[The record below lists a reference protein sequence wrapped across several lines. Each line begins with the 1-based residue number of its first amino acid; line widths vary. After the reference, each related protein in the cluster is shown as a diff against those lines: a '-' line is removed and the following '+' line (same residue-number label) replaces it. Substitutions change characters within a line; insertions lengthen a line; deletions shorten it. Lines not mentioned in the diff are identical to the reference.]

1 MPELIKSI
9 QINLP
14 HDVAHLIE
22 VQAAKDNLRLAEGI
36 ERLLCFVAENYKV
49 SRGEVAG
56 NA

>member
-1 MPELIKSI
+1 MPELTKTI
-9 QINLP
+9 QITLP

-22 VQAAKDNLRLAEGI
+22 VQAAKDNLRLTDGI

-49 SRGEVAG
+49 SSGEVAG